1 MTVLVQCD
9 ACLEA
14 VPEDEATVQEVPGA
28 TLAFCPDCCE
38 PPRHKQF
45 GVRR

>member
-14 VPEDEATVQEVPGA
+14 TREDEATFQEVPGA

-38 PPRHKQF
+38 PPQHVQN